1 MTRVAFNIWS
11 FFKKSLRFIKLTISR
26 LIFSKVLSIKKG
38 QACYIGVGLRLNNPE
53 GILICDN
60 VSLADQVR
68 MWSELPTGKLT
79 LHDNV
84 QINRD
89 VLLDFTGTLEI
100 KNNVLISEGTKIYT
114 HTHGYDPR
122 SRAKG
127 SKLIIGENAWIGTNT
142 IILPSVDY
150 IGKNSI
156 IGSGAV
162 VSKNVPDDCVY
173 VCAPGRFIEKK
184 RNPCD

>member
-1 MTRVAFNIWS
+1 MAKGILPIWVFCTKAIRFVNLTVS
-11 FFKKSLRFIKLTISR
+11 KFKFKYVF
-26 LIFSKVLSIKKG
+26 SIKKRKG
-38 QACYIGVGLRLNNPE
+38 CYVGLGLRINNPK
-53 GILICDN
+53 GITLYNN
-60 VSLADQVR
+60 VSLADNVR

-79 LHDNV
+79 LHDDV
-84 QINRD
+84 QINRN
-89 VLLDFTGTLEI
+89 VLLDFSGKLVI
-100 KNNVLISEGTKIYT
+100 GKNVLISEGAKIYT

-122 SRAKG
+122 SRAIG
-127 SKLIIGENAWIGTNT
+127 NELIIAENAWIGTNA
-142 IILPSVDY
+142 IILSSVDY

-184 RNPCD
+184 RNICD